1 MAGGGTKAVVAA
13 LLANTGIAVTK
24 FAAWGLTQSASMLA
38 EAIHSLADAGNQVL
52 LLVGGKRAQREANE
66 LHQFGFGRE
75 RYVYSFIVA
84 IVLFSVG
91 GLFALYEGYHKV
103 HDPHAIEH
111 WKWVPVAVLEI
122 AIIMESLS
130 FRTAIIEANKLR
142 GHVSWTRF
150 VRNARAPE
158 LPVILLEDFAAL
170 TGLALA
176 LIGVALTLA
185 TGNGVFDGLGSM
197 AIGAL
202 LVCVAIRRTR
212 HPRSRTDVGPHLPGA
227 RHLPRELHPRRAPP
241 GPRGPLPLTR
251 FRRQHAGAAEPAES
265 SLAVDLGLGGWC
277 GEPAGPVA
285 EVADVRGD
293 RRLGQ
298 GPEREGQR
306 RRRHVVPV
314 LEVEGELDG
323 RQVAFV
329 VLALGVVPGTRARQ
343 QAEGLP
349 VAQHARGGAELAGG
363 LGDAHAAIL
372 TFRCQEGPPAGPGTV
387 RHR

>member
-38 EAIHSLADAGNQVL
+38 EAIHSVADAGNQVL
-52 LLVGGKRAQREANE
+52 LLVGGKRAQREADE

-103 HDPHAIEH
+103 HDPHPIED
-111 WKWVPVAVLEI
+111 WEWVPVAVLVA
-122 AIIMESLS
+122 AIIMEGFS
-130 FRTAIIEANKLR
+130 FRTAIVEANKLR

-170 TGLALA
+170 TGLVLA

-202 LVCVAIRRTR
+202 LVCVAIFLAIEMKSLLLGESATR
-212 HPRSRTDVGPHLPGA
+212 ESQQKIVAAIENTAGVQRLIHIKTLHLGPEEVLVAAKVGVEPTTDAAVVA
-227 RHLPRELHPRRAPP
+227 DTINAAERAI
-241 GPRGPLPLTR
+241 R
-251 FRRQHAGAAEPAES
+251 AAEPMSVHIYLEPDIFRENYTPAER
-265 SLAVDLGLGGWC
+265 
-277 GEPAGPVA
+277 PPV
-285 EVADVRGD
+285 
-293 RRLGQ
+293 
-298 GPEREGQR
+298 PEAPS
-306 RRRHVVPV
+306 H
-314 LEVEGELDG
+314 
-323 RQVAFV
+323 
-329 VLALGVVPGTRARQ
+329 
-343 QAEGLP
+343 
-349 VAQHARGGAELAGG
+349 
-363 LGDAHAAIL
+363 
-372 TFRCQEGPPAGPGTV
+372 
-387 RHR
+387 

>member
-38 EAIHSLADAGNQVL
+38 EAIHSVADAGNQVL
-52 LLVGGKRAQREANE
+52 LLVGGKRAQREADE

-111 WKWVPVAVLEI
+111 WKWVPVAVLLI
-122 AIIMESLS
+122 AIILEGFS
-130 FRTAIIEANKLR
+130 FRTAILEANKLR

-170 TGLALA
+170 TGLVLA
-176 LIGVALTLA
+176 LIGVVLTLA

-202 LVCVAIRRTR
+202 LVCVAIFLAVEMKSLLLGESATR
-212 HPRSRTDVGPHLPGA
+212 EAQQKIVAAIENTPGVQRLIHIKTLHLGPEEVLVAAKVGVEPTTDAAVVA
-227 RHLPRELHPRRAPP
+227 DTINAAERAI
-241 GPRGPLPLTR
+241 R
-251 FRRQHAGAAEPAES
+251 AAEPMSVHIYLEPDIFLENYTPAER
-265 SLAVDLGLGGWC
+265 
-277 GEPAGPVA
+277 PPV
-285 EVADVRGD
+285 
-293 RRLGQ
+293 
-298 GPEREGQR
+298 PEAPS
-306 RRRHVVPV
+306 H
-314 LEVEGELDG
+314 
-323 RQVAFV
+323 
-329 VLALGVVPGTRARQ
+329 
-343 QAEGLP
+343 
-349 VAQHARGGAELAGG
+349 
-363 LGDAHAAIL
+363 
-372 TFRCQEGPPAGPGTV
+372 
-387 RHR
+387 

>member
-111 WKWVPVAVLEI
+111 WKWVPVAVLVV

-202 LVCVAIRRTR
+202 LVCVAIFLAIEMKSLLLGESATR
-212 HPRSRTDVGPHLPGA
+212 EAQQKIVAAIENTPGVQRLIHIKTLHLGPEEVLVAAKVGVEPTTDAAVVA
-227 RHLPRELHPRRAPP
+227 E
-241 GPRGPLPLTR
+241 TIN
-251 FRRQHAGAAEPAES
+251 AAERAIREAEPMSVHIYLEPDIFLENYTPAER
-265 SLAVDLGLGGWC
+265 
-277 GEPAGPVA
+277 PPV
-285 EVADVRGD
+285 
-293 RRLGQ
+293 
-298 GPEREGQR
+298 PEAPS
-306 RRRHVVPV
+306 H
-314 LEVEGELDG
+314 
-323 RQVAFV
+323 
-329 VLALGVVPGTRARQ
+329 
-343 QAEGLP
+343 
-349 VAQHARGGAELAGG
+349 
-363 LGDAHAAIL
+363 
-372 TFRCQEGPPAGPGTV
+372 
-387 RHR
+387 

>member
-111 WKWVPVAVLEI
+111 WKWVPVAVLVV

-202 LVCVAIRRTR
+202 LVCVAIFLAIEMKSLLLGDKRARREATVLHQFGYGR
-212 HPRSRTDVGPHLPGA
+212 ERYVYSFIVAIVLFSVGGLFALYEGWHKVHEPHA
-227 RHLPRELHPRRAPP
+227 I
-241 GPRGPLPLTR
+241 
-251 FRRQHAGAAEPAES
+251 ES
-265 SLAVDLGLGGWC
+265 WHWV
-277 GEPAGPVA
+277 PVA
-285 EVADVRGD
+285 VLVADRKS
-293 RRLGQ
+293 
-298 GPEREGQR
+298 
-306 RRRHVVPV
+306 VV
-314 LEVEGELDG
+314 
-323 RQVAFV
+323 
-329 VLALGVVPGTRARQ
+329 
-343 QAEGLP
+343 
-349 VAQHARGGAELAGG
+349 
-363 LGDAHAAIL
+363 
-372 TFRCQEGPPAGPGTV
+372 
-387 RHR
+387 